1 MNENRI
7 NKEEW
12 VNNAIES
19 AGSLKQAEANPF
31 MYAKIL
37 SRMKAGEKLNEVIPL
52 KKAAL
57 GFLSVLLLIAL
68 NYSAIMYSTESKNS
82 QVQTNTAS
90 EVIPSQQ
97 NPYLE
102 ILSK

>member
-1 MNENRI
+1 RK

-12 VNNAIES
+12 VNDTIES
-19 AGSLKQAEANPF
+19 AGFLNRAEANPF
-31 MYAKIL
+31 MYSKIL
-37 SRMKAGEKLNEVIPL
+37 SRIKSGEKLKEIIPL
-52 KKAAL
+52 RKAAFA
-57 GFLSVLLLIAL
+57 FLSILLLIAL
-68 NYSAIMYSTESKNS
+68 NYSTIMYSIVPKNS
-82 QVQTNTAS
+82 SIQTNTAS